1 MEVSWLGWWTFWVLW
16 VPHSGWYTKAV
27 ANLYPGSHIRSGPTM
42 KNFHMTGPCIWHCIQ
57 FSLYSH
63 GRWFQSVM
71 QLSSGKQIR
80 LISRNNSYSFKPKL
94 DYLKEKSNIITRL
107 VSCLQVP
114 LCVRFKH
121 EEIRRVSHRWKSKET
136 HRHSSVLGGERRE
149 FVEESV

>member
-1 MEVSWLGWWTFWVLW
+1 
-16 VPHSGWYTKAV
+16 
-27 ANLYPGSHIRSGPTM
+27 
-42 KNFHMTGPCIWHCIQ
+42 
-57 FSLYSH
+57 
-63 GRWFQSVM
+63 M

-136 HRHSSVLGGERRE
+136 HSTAVSSV
-149 FVEESV
+149 ESEGSLLKKAFNR